1 MTQKKSNTDDKN
13 VDERDL
19 KDAGDD
25 DDDDDEID
33 GSDVSDA
40 IFYVAVALA
49 DEIKATCNIDIAAIF
64 TGYSP
69 GMFIISR

>member
-1 MTQKKSNTDDKN
+1 MTQQKSNTDDEN
-13 VDERDL
+13 VDERGL
-19 KDAGDD
+19 KDA

-33 GSDVSDA
+33 GSDVSDT
-40 IFYVAVALA
+40 IFYVAVGLA

-69 GMFIISR
+69 GIFIINR